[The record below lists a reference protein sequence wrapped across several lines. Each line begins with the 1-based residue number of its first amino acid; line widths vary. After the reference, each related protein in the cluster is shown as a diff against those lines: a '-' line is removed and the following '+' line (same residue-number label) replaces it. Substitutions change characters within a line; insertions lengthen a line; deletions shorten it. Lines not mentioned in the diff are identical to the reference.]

1 MFAYKIFPSLETPS
15 IYQFLE
21 ALLPY
26 LKASIP
32 LCEAITLTGKQQ
44 TSLKKTSEKI
54 GPLIRRGH
62 SLSLAIEASGVLQK
76 TSTNELIQWIA
87 LGEETGE
94 LTVGIESALILFKAK
109 RLSQKTWL
117 GILRYPVM
125 ILSFMIMAIFI
136 LNQTTLP
143 ALKKFYGEKPLPEV
157 SSLIFNHPLWVSGF
171 LLLTPL
177 VLSYF
182 LWPFK
187 KLQNQ
192 ISLCQKLALKLQAGI
207 PLLHASPKN
216 WRDLISRG
224 TPLSIV
230 LEIKNQDLFL
240 IQMAKLGEKTGNLA
254 QSFQQAQKF
263 YQAKLDLYLE
273 RLQAYLP
280 SALMLLMGV
289 FVAVLV
295 SAIYLPMVQ
304 MDFS

>member
-1 MFAYKIFPSLETPS
+1 MFAYKIFPSLEPPS

-76 TSTNELIQWIA
+76 NSTNELIQWIA

-94 LTVGIESALILFKAK
+94 LTVGIESALTLFKAK
-109 RLSQKTWL
+109 KLSQKTWL

-125 ILSFMIMAIFI
+125 ILSFIIMAIFI

-177 VLSYF
+177 VLSY
-182 LWPFK
+182 L
-187 KLQNQ
+187 
-192 ISLCQKLALKLQAGI
+192 LCQKLALKLQAGI
-207 PLLHASPKN
+207 PLVQASPKN